1 MANYTPAVDDGK
13 KRKRKDKD
21 APKGIEHNAIAVY
34 VYFSSS

>member
-21 APKGIEHNAIAVY
+21 APKGIEHNAIAD
-34 VYFSSS
+34 FSSF